1 MKDRIGSKLMAAA
14 DLPGESIPGVPLIE
28 IAGDKRILI
37 EHHNGVIQYGSQN
50 IRLKVKYGQVCICGE
65 SLKLSQITK
74 GQLVISG
81 QIDSV
86 HIIRGC

>member
-1 MKDRIGSKLMAAA
+1 MKDSLGSRLMAAA
-14 DLPGESIPGVPLIE
+14 DLPGESFPGVPLIE

-37 EHHNGVIQYGSQN
+37 EHHNGVIQYGSEN
-50 IRLKVKYGQVCICGE
+50 IRLKVKYGQVCISGE
-65 SLKLSQITK
+65 LLKLSHMTK